1 VGNIKGRYGVSQYQ
15 SRYYAEPHVNE
26 RFGFELTTLNSLYDR
41 LTEQSFEPSLWV
53 SDFSM
58 TRRFKMKH
66 GIDRRVFLKGAS
78 SCTAGLYAL
87 RSFPALANAATPLI
101 AVSTPLTLFAYEDV
115 QLHEGPM
122 KRQFDENHARFLN
135 LDEDRLLKVFRQ
147 VAGLPAPGED
157 MGGWYDLTG
166 FTLEGNDFH
175 GFIAGHSFGQYV
187 SGLARAYAV
196 TGSEPTRLKINRL
209 VKGYAETLDPKAKF
223 FVNYR
228 LPAYTYD
235 KLSCGLID
243 AKEFAHDP
251 MAMEIHEK
259 LTRAIV
265 AYLPEKA
272 LSRAEQ
278 RSRPHQDT
286 PHTWDETYTLPE
298 NLFLAY
304 QRSGKTIYRDMAKQ
318 FLEDDTYFNP
328 LAEGNNVLPF
338 EHAYSHVNA
347 FSSAMQAYITLGS
360 EKHLRAA
367 RNGFEMLL
375 KTQSFAT
382 GGWGPNESFGEPGT
396 GQLGESLSGTH
407 ASFETPCGAYGHFK
421 ITRYLLRVTKD
432 ARYGD
437 SMERVLYNTILGA
450 WPIQA
455 DGTSFY
461 YSDYAN
467 TGKKV
472 WYKNKWPCCSGTFPQ
487 LAADYHIST
496 YLRSQDGIYVNLF
509 TPSSV
514 RWTDGPA
521 KFQLTQVT
529 RYPFDNKVEIQISA
543 SQPNEQTIYLRIP
556 AWATPNPLLMVN
568 GTRVSEAVEP
578 GTFVPVRRTWK
589 EGDRVEI
596 EFPMPLRLEA
606 VDANHPNTVALIQGP
621 LVLMAVAE
629 SQPVFDPQSLLRA
642 RPLKNANGDWVAH
655 SIDGGQVTM
664 RPFMAIDKES
674 YSTYVRIR
682 G

>member
-1 VGNIKGRYGVSQYQ
+1 
-15 SRYYAEPHVNE
+15 
-26 RFGFELTTLNSLYDR
+26 
-41 LTEQSFEPSLWV
+41 
-53 SDFSM
+53 
-58 TRRFKMKH
+58 
-66 GIDRRVFLKGAS
+66 
-78 SCTAGLYAL
+78 
-87 RSFPALANAATPLI
+87 
-101 AVSTPLTLFAYEDV
+101 
-115 QLHEGPM
+115 M
-122 KRQFDENHARFLN
+122 KRQFQENHSRFLN
-135 LDEDRLLKVFRQ
+135 LDEDRMLKVFRQ

-157 MGGWYDLTG
+157 MGGWYDLHG
-166 FTLEGNDFH
+166 FSLERSDFS

-196 TGSEPTRLKINRL
+196 TGSEETRAKISRL
-209 VKGYAETLDPKAKF
+209 VKGYGETLDPKAKF
-223 FVNYR
+223 FVGYR

-243 AKEFAHDP
+243 AHEYARDP
-251 MAMEIHEK
+251 IAMEIHEK

-278 RSRPHQDT
+278 RARPHKDT
-286 PHTWDETYTLPE
+286 SFTWDETYTLPE

-304 QRSGKTIYRDMAKQ
+304 QLSGNPLYFALAKKYLQ
-318 FLEDDTYFNP
+318 DDTYFNP

-367 RNGFEMLL
+367 RNGFDMLR

-382 GGWGPNESFGEPGT
+382 GGWGPNEAFGEPGT
-396 GQLGESLSGTH
+396 GQLGDSLALTH

-467 TGKKV
+467 TGRKV
-472 WYKNKWPCCSGTFPQ
+472 WYKDKWPCCSGTFPQ
-487 LAADYHIST
+487 LAADYHVST

-509 TPSSV
+509 TPSTV
-514 RWTDGPA
+514 RWSDGA
-521 KFQLTQVT
+521 TKLALTQVT
-529 RYPFDNKVEIQISA
+529 RYPFDNKIEIQVSA
-543 SQPNEQTIYLRIP
+543 SQPHEQTIYVRIP
-556 AWATPNPLLMVN
+556 AWAKPDPVLMLN
-568 GTRVSEAVEP
+568 GRRVSDAIEP
-578 GTFVPVRRTWK
+578 GTFAAIRSTWK
-589 EGDRVEI
+589 DGDRLQI

-606 VDANHPNTVALIQGP
+606 VDANKPNLVALVQGP

-629 SQPVFDPQSLLRA
+629 SQLVFDSQSLLHA
-642 RPLKNANGDWVAH
+642 KPLSNSSGDWVA
-655 SIDGGQVTM
+655 SSQDGRQVTM
-664 RPFMAIDKES
+664 RPFMSIDKES
-674 YSTYVRIR
+674 YSTYVQIK